1 MTGSRTRNAT
11 LNVIFAISLQAVVF
25 IRGLILPRMIIPAY
39 GSDVNG
45 LVSSITQFLA
55 YISLLDAGVGG
66 IFRASLYKPL
76 ANDDTEGV
84 SGIINEQK
92 RFYRKI
98 GITFIF
104 YVAALCF
111 VYPLI
116 AKTDISKPYIVS
128 LILILSVSTFTE
140 YFFSLPYVSLL
151 SADQKIRINYI
162 VNIVYNIVNIF
173 VALFWIALKADIRM
187 IYLSMCI
194 IGLLRPLFY
203 TLYVKKH
210 YALNKQAACDKD
222 ALSQRW
228 NGVFHHFAFYIHTN
242 TDATILTLFI
252 STAMVSVYNVY
263 NAIICGIYGVVLSI
277 SNSAAAG
284 IGNLLITGDKERID
298 STVDMYELIQAGLTT
313 VLYTITALMIIP
325 FVRIYTAEM
334 NDMDY
339 IQPLFGYILI
349 ASGAI
354 YCFRSIYSTISMS
367 ANKFKETQ
375 MGAILECSINLTLS
389 LTLVL
394 AAKMGLVG
402 VAVGTVAGMLARYIF
417 EIVFL
422 SKNVLNRPVQKAV
435 KILFV
440 SVLIAMVSIIVCR
453 LLIPYDTIS
462 SVWQWVLWAFASAGV
477 TVAVAIAGY
486 AALYLKTMKILL
498 NKLKL
503 FRKKEKI

>member
-1 MTGSRTRNAT
+1 MTNSRTKNAT
-11 LNVIFAISLQAVVF
+11 LNIIFAIFLQAVTF

-45 LVSSITQFLA
+45 LISSITQFLA

-76 ANDDTEGV
+76 ANGDTEGV

-116 AKTDISKPYIVS
+116 AKTEVSKPYIVS
-128 LILILSVSTFTE
+128 LILILSVSTFAE
-140 YFFSLPYVSLL
+140 YFFSLPYASLL

-173 VALFWIALKADIRM
+173 VALFWISLKADIRL

-203 TLYVKKH
+203 VLYVKKH
-210 YALNKQAACDKD
+210 YALNKKAVCDKG

-228 NGVFHHFAFYIHTN
+228 NGVFHHFAFYIHMN
-242 TDATILTLFI
+242 TDSTILTLFI
-252 STAMVSVYNVY
+252 STAAVSVYNIY
-263 NAIICGIYGVVLSI
+263 NAIICGIYGLVLSV
-277 SNSAAAG
+277 SNSVAAG
-284 IGNLLITGDKERID
+284 LGNLLITGDKERIND
-298 STVDMYELIQAGLTT
+298 TVDMYELVQAGLAT
-313 VLYTITALMIIP
+313 VLYTITALMLIP

-334 NDMDY
+334 TDMEY
-339 IQPLFGYILI
+339 IQPLFGYVLT
-349 ASGAI
+349 ASGVV

-375 MGAILECSINLTLS
+375 TGAILECVINLTLS
-389 LTLVL
+389 LVLVIVF
-394 AAKMGLVG
+394 KTGLVG
-402 VAVGTVAGMLARYIF
+402 VAVGTVAGMLVRYIF

-422 SKNVLNRPVQKAV
+422 SKNILNRPVLKAV
-435 KILFV
+435 KIMLVSILISVV
-440 SVLIAMVSIIVCR
+440 SVVICR
-453 LLIPYDTIS
+453 FLIPYDTINS
-462 SVWQWVLWAFASAGV
+462 AWQWVIFAFASAGV
-477 TVAVAIAGY
+477 TIAVAVAGY
-486 AALYLKTMKILL
+486 TALYYKTIKMLLSKIRI
-498 NKLKL
+498 
-503 FRKKEKI
+503 FRRKSRA